1 MDTIATH
8 TAAPFTARADI
19 KGIVMIGNQWG
30 NTAEIL
36 MALDVPRAVWNA
48 IDAPEVW
55 VGSLSATKT
64 VVVGNMV
71 TTFWMATY
79 AGNDM
84 EIATLDYKAA
94 S

>member
-1 MDTIATH
+1 MDATATH
-8 TAAPFTARADI
+8 TAEPVSARADI
-19 KGIVMIGNQWG
+19 KGIVTIGGQWG
-30 NTAEIL
+30 DTEII
-36 MALDVPRAVWNA
+36 MMVEVPLVVWNM

-64 VVVGNMV
+64 VTVGNIV
-71 TTFWMATY
+71 TGYWISTY

-84 EIATLDYKAA
+84 EIE